1 MTTVEDA
8 VRSGAGREEAA
19 ETLGLSVRTLQRWQ
33 EQGPESDDQRCG
45 PQGDPPNKLSATER
59 QQVLDLVNR
68 PEYRDLSPNQIVP
81 RALDEKSLYVASE
94 STIYRVLR
102 EEGQMTHREPSRPA
116 TGHRP
121 DEHVATGPNQIWSWD
136 ITWLPGPIR
145 GTFFYLYLIMDVWSR
160 KIVAGTVYAEESAL
174 LASHLFHSTCQRLGL
189 DPDGLVLH
197 SDNGGPMKGAT
208 MLATLNRL
216 GVVASF
222 SRPRVSDD
230 NPFSEALF
238 RTMKYRPEYPSRPF
252 PSLEQAQAWVD
263 EFTQWYNTEHRHSAI
278 RYVTPDERHN
288 REEADILD
296 NRHRIY
302 EEARRRHPERWSGE
316 TRDWSPVATVSL
328 NPERKVEVEDA
339 A

>member
-1 MTTVEDA
+1 MTMVEDA
-8 VRSGAGREEAA
+8 VRAGARLEAA
-19 ETLGLSVRTLQRWQ
+19 AEILGLSVRTLQRWQ
-33 EQGPESDDQRCG
+33 EQGPGSDDQRCG
-45 PQGDPPNKLSATER
+45 SQTDPPNKLSPVER
-59 QQVLDLVNR
+59 QQVLALVNA

-81 RALDEKSLYVASE
+81 RALDEKGLYVASE

-102 EEGQMTHREPSRPA
+102 EEEQMTHREPSRPP

-121 DEHVATGPNQIWSWD
+121 DEHVASGPNQVWSWD

-145 GTFFYLYLIMDVWSR
+145 GTFFYLYMIMDVWSR
-160 KIVAGTVYAEESAL
+160 KIVAGKVYAEESQV
-174 LASHLFHSTCQRLGL
+174 LASQLFYTTCQRLGL

-208 MLATLNRL
+208 MLATLKRL

-252 PSLEQAQAWVD
+252 LSLEKAQAWVD
-263 EFTQWYNTEHRHSAI
+263 EFIEWYNTEHRHSAI
-278 RYVTPDERHN
+278 RYITPAERHN
-288 REEADILD
+288 GEEADILA
-296 NRHRIY
+296 NRRRIY
-302 EEARRRHPERWSGE
+302 EDARRRHPERWSGN
-316 TRDWSPVATVSL
+316 TRDWTPVATVHL
-328 NPERKVEVEDA
+328 NPDPKAETKQA